1 VYMRFIAI
9 CAFVACLLPSQAFAD
24 KRVALLIGNAN
35 YSSVS
40 KLRNPE
46 NDVILIKRTLDA
58 AGFDTVIMATNL
70 KRDELVKV
78 LRNFEDT
85 AYGADIAV
93 IYYSGHG
100 MEMDGENYLIPVD
113 ASLSSDR
120 DVVDET
126 IPLQRVVSAIDGA
139 KRLKLIILDA
149 CRNNPFISAMKRY
162 AATRSIDRGFARIE
176 NTRPD
181 TLIAFAAKAGTTAI
195 DGDGS
200 NSPFAEALAKRMVEP
215 GDDIQMILRKV
226 RDDVLAATN
235 NKQEPFA
242 YGSLGGG
249 LIPITKVSAPV
260 PTPTPVVALPAPVV
274 VPNSMD
280 PCQLAPAHWAEA
292 KTANKA
298 EFYQEHLRLFGTCP
312 FASFAKAALERLQNA
327 PKAAEPVSAPPPP
340 GIRAKPVKV
349 AIVPL
354 QRPAPPIV
362 TPKRVVR
369 TIVPATP
376 RIKLPT
382 PAKTVASP
390 APHLVNKPR
399 GLGDIPF
406 TGGGHDCGATHVA
419 DTPCD

>member
-1 VYMRFIAI
+1 MRFIAI

-46 NDVILIKRTLDA
+46 SDVLLMKRTLDA
-58 AGFDTVIMATNL
+58 AGFDTVLTGTNL

-85 AYGADIAV
+85 AFGADIAV

-113 ASLSSDR
+113 ASLASDR

-126 IPLQRVVSAIDGA
+126 VPLQRVVAAIDGA

-162 AATRSIDRGFARIE
+162 AATRSIERGFARIE

-181 TLIAFAAKAGTTAI
+181 TLIAFAAKAGTTAV
-195 DGDGS
+195 DGDGN
-200 NSPFAEALAKRMVEP
+200 NSPFAEALAKRMVVP
-215 GDDIQMILRKV
+215 GDDVQMILRKV

-235 NKQEPFA
+235 FKQEPFA
-242 YGSLGGG
+242 YGSLGGE

-260 PTPTPVVALPAPVV
+260 EAPPVVVPAPVV
-274 VPNSMD
+274 APSSTD
-280 PCQLAPAHWAEA
+280 SCQSAAAHWAEA
-292 KTANKA
+292 KAANKV
-298 EFYQEHLRLFGTCP
+298 EFYQEHLRLFGTCA
-312 FASFAKAALERLQNA
+312 FAGFAKAALERLQSN
-327 PKAAEPVSAPPPP
+327 PKAVESGSPPPTVP
-340 GIRAKPVKV
+340 VVRTKPVKV
-349 AIVPL
+349 AVVPA
-354 QRPAPPIV
+354 QRPASPIV
-362 TPKRVVR
+362 TPKRTVR
-369 TIVPATP
+369 TSIPATP

-382 PAKTVASP
+382 PAKAVASP
-390 APHLVNKPR
+390 APALKVNKPR

-406 TGGGHDCGATHVA
+406 TGGGHDCGATHVQ